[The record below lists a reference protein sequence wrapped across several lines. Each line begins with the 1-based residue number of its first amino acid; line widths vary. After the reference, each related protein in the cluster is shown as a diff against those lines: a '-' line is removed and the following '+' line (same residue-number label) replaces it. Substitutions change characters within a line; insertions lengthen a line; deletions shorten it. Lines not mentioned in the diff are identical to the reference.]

1 MGGDLRL
8 IWLQLS
14 GMKGLGSLHTIGP
27 EAKVQR
33 RGKGQDGGAGI
44 AGCLGLCGGI
54 AAGGHRVVGSF
65 PWKWE
70 GRGVELLCD

>member
-1 MGGDLRL
+1 MA
-8 IWLQLS
+8 QVS

-33 RGKGQDGGAGI
+33 RGEEQDGGAKGQNGGAGI

-54 AAGGHRVVGSF
+54 AAGGYRVVGSF
-65 PWKWE
+65 PWTRE
-70 GRGVELLCD
+70 GGGVKLLCH